1 MCGRFYLERNK
12 EKLAK
17 QFGAENFVEA
27 KTSYNITPSSNCAVL
42 RLNDNSK
49 EFASLNWGLIPS
61 WAKSD
66 VKIKPINAKAETLR
80 EKPYF
85 RNAFKKQRC
94 IIPASGF
101 YEWQGSKGNKQP
113 YAIYPL
119 NDDYFG
125 FAGLWEKRE
134 ALETFTIITTE
145 ANEIMKTI
153 HQRMPVILDSKD
165 YDRWLNDGD
174 YELLRSCP
182 SEEMGCHMISSAV
195 NKPGNNSVDLIK
207 VFSTN

>member
-1 MCGRFYLERNK
+1 MCGRFYLIKNK

-17 QFGAENFVEA
+17 QFGVTDLVET
-27 KTSYNITPSSNCAVL
+27 KTSYNITPSADCRVV
-42 RLNDNSK
+42 RLNNNSK
-49 EFASLNWGLIPS
+49 EFASLNWGLVPA
-61 WAKSD
+61 WTKED

-85 RNAFKKQRC
+85 RTAFRKQRC
-94 IIPASGF
+94 IIPVSGF

-125 FAGLWEKRE
+125 FAGIWEKRE
-134 ALETFTIITTE
+134 DLETFTIITTD
-145 ANEIMKTI
+145 ANEMMKTI
-153 HQRMPVILDSKD
+153 HHRMPVKLDRDD
-165 YDRWLNDGD
+165 YDRWLDAGAYD
-174 YELLRSCP
+174 LLKPCQ

-195 NKPGNNSVDLIK
+195 NKPSNNSADLIEA
-207 VFSTN
+207 V